1 MAPICRSKP
10 AFSEKRKGRPDSGY
24 DKMKKL
30 IFLFFFV
37 CCPAFGADSA
47 HTIVQKGREFHPG
60 EVTINRGESLTFTN
74 NDDFIHQ
81 IYVMSDNFSFDT
93 DEKAPG
99 EDLTETFTKAGTFE
113 VQCHIHPR
121 MKLIV
126 HVK

>member
-10 AFSEKRKGRPDSGY
+10 AFSEKRQVRPDSGY

-30 IFLFFFV
+30 ILLFLFV
-37 CCPAFGADSA
+37 CCPVFGADSA
-47 HTIVQKGREFHPG
+47 HTIVQKNRAFLPG

-81 IYVMSDNFSFDT
+81 IYSMSGNFSFDT
-93 DEKAPG
+93 EERAPG
-99 EDLTETFTKAGTFE
+99 EYVTETFTEAGTFE
-113 VQCHIHPR
+113 VLCHIHLK